1 MTAATVKPE
10 PNRQPA
16 IEIQLSNRDRAL
28 APGMKV
34 EVTLDSPAKRDVLIV
49 PQQAIVEIEGQDFV
63 FAVVDERIQ
72 IKNVAKGRRIE
83 QMIAI
88 ESGVAEG
95 EWIVVSEPSL
105 PKANSRV
112 RPIPDKTF

>member
-1 MTAATVKPE
+1 M
-10 PNRQPA
+10 Q
-16 IEIQLSNRDRAL
+16 
-28 APGMKV
+28 V

-49 PQQAIVEIEGQDFV
+49 PQQAIVEIEGQNFV
-63 FAVVDERIQ
+63 FAIVNERIQ
-72 IKNVAKGRRIE
+72 IKDVTKGRRIE